1 MSRAQSKSRELRRGS
16 RLVHPIEPWIKIVQ
30 GLRWSFNPSDS
41 VAQFYSQLVTDI
53 LREVSS
59 RSGGS
64 FQPWGL
70 ERWDSKEALRAYSYQ
85 AKVSCYKPHRLMFAA
100 GLDTD
105 PSLVRLS
112 SYITY
117 SMPLLLG
124 VNKQQ

>member
-1 MSRAQSKSRELRRGS
+1 M
-16 RLVHPIEPWIKIVQ
+16 
-30 GLRWSFNPSDS
+30 
-41 VAQFYSQLVTDI
+41 AQFYFQLVADI

-59 RSGGS
+59 RSDGS

-70 ERWDSKEALRAYSYQ
+70 ERLDSKGLRAYSHQ
-85 AKVSCYKPHRLMFAA
+85 AKVSCYKQHRLMFAA

-124 VNKQQ
+124 VNK